1 MKYLVAVLLVGGAI
15 GAAIALNRPRPDLR
29 PAETPRRASAC
40 EVALAPGSQQG
51 DIDRAIRQL
60 QDRAREPRH
69 AREALEQLGYHF
81 VARARAANDPGDYV
95 LAEKTAECLE
105 ELHPGDA
112 GALLLRGHTLHQR
125 HRFAD
130 AEAIA
135 RRLVSTREYVLDY
148 GLLGDTLMD
157 QGRLSEAAAA
167 YQKMIDLK
175 PFYQSYTRAAHLRWI
190 RGDVD
195 GAIELVH
202 KAIDAAG
209 SRDRE
214 SIAWAYT
221 RLATYE
227 LQRGRLE
234 DAERATG
241 AALSFE
247 PEYAAALLA
256 HGRVLLATGRPV
268 DAVDA
273 LKRAA
278 NLNPLPEYQWAL
290 ADALRR
296 SGLGSDASS
305 IEQQLIARGAA
316 VDPRTL
322 ALFLATR
329 RIEPARALELTE
341 RELEVRADIFTHDAR
356 AWALAAAGRLDDAR
370 ISIRR
375 ALAEHTKDARLFL
388 HAGVIAARAGQRAEA
403 RRWFARADALHAT
416 LLPSEL
422 DLLHQPRIHTDTH
435 GLERKPR

>member
-1 MKYLVAVLLVGGAI
+1 MKYAVALLLVVGAV
-15 GAAIALNRPRPDLR
+15 GAAITLKRPRADLHAAGMSR
-29 PAETPRRASAC
+29 NAGAC
-40 EVALAPGSQQG
+40 QVALAPGSQQR
-51 DIDRAIRQL
+51 DIDRTIRQL
-60 QDRAREPRH
+60 QDRAGEPRH

-105 ELHPGDA
+105 ELHPGDP

-130 AEAIA
+130 AEAVA

-157 QGRLSEAAAA
+157 QGRLIEAAAA

-175 PFYQSYTRAAHLRWI
+175 PCYQSYTRAAHLRWM
-190 RGDVD
+190 RGDLD

-221 RLATYE
+221 RLAAYE
-227 LQRGRLE
+227 LQRGHPQ
-234 DAERATG
+234 DAERAID
-241 AALSFE
+241 AALSFQ

-256 HGRVLLATGRPV
+256 RGRVLLAAGRPV
-268 DAVDA
+268 DAVDP
-273 LKRAA
+273 LERAA

-296 SGLGSDASS
+296 SGLDDRASS
-305 IEQQLIARGAA
+305 VEQQIIARGAA

-329 RIEPARALELTE
+329 RIETARALELTE
-341 RELEVRADIFTHDAR
+341 RELQVRADVFTHDAH
-356 AWALAAAGRLDDAR
+356 AWALAAAGRFDDAR
-370 ISIRR
+370 ISMTR

-388 HAGVIAARAGQRAEA
+388 HAGVIAAGAGRQAEA
-403 RRWFARADALHAT
+403 RQWFARADALHAT

-422 DLLHQPRIHTDTH
+422 DLLPRIHTDAH
-435 GLERKPR
+435 GGPDH